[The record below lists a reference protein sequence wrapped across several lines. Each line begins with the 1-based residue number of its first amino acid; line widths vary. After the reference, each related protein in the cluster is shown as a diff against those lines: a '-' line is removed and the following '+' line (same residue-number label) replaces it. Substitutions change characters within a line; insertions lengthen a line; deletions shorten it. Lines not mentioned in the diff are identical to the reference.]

1 MKQALVAIFLLATS
15 LAAHAQDAKTP
26 EQRVHQAERL
36 RIFYHV
42 EGQHAVDLM
51 DANANGIPDQV
62 EDAMIQTQ
70 AAQALF
76 VDVLG
81 FPDPFQAE
89 RFRSARFL
97 DIHFRHKD
105 LLKTNGVTYDELQRF
120 NRASDP
126 PGTVTVCFNLATS
139 VKPAA
144 NLTPAHE
151 FFHIIQNSVVYFKNR
166 WYTEG
171 TARWSERALG
181 LGDLG
186 PKQILTA
193 WPLAAEKATALS
205 PEMRAASR

>member
-76 VDVLG
+76 VEVLG

-120 NRASDP
+120 NPQRRFIAP
-126 PGTVTVCFNLATS
+126 EEVAQTVLWLCT
-139 VKPAA
+139 PAA
-144 NLTPAHE
+144 HAITGQA
-151 FFHIIQNSVVYFKNR
+151 ISVSGGEV
-166 WYTEG
+166 
-171 TARWSERALG
+171 
-181 LGDLG
+181 
-186 PKQILTA
+186 
-193 WPLAAEKATALS
+193 
-205 PEMRAASR
+205 